1 VRAARDRVDTLTAA
15 IREVE
20 KTIADLEAENVRLA
34 DEKQRAATVAEI
46 ETIGRDL
53 KKAAADFDFASGRL
67 ASVAERMAACM
78 PDAVGLSLFAV
89 AAKSEVPPTV
99 MLLQSVLKD
108 LASQVI
114 AGTARA
120 TLLTPPDPAAPPLP
134 KPELV
139 KVALGIG
146 GI

>member
-1 VRAARDRVDTLTAA
+1 VAARDRVDTLTAA
-15 IREVE
+15 I
-20 KTIADLEAENVRLA
+20 
-34 DEKQRAATVAEI
+34 
-46 ETIGRDL
+46 
-53 KKAAADFDFASGRL
+53 
-67 ASVAERMAACM
+67 
-78 PDAVGLSLFAV
+78 
-89 AAKSEVPPTV
+89 PPTV

-120 TLLTPPDPAAPPLP
+120 TLLTPAPAAPPLP

-139 KVALGIG
+139 KVALRIG